1 MIPKIVCHI
10 MSSVDGRLL
19 PGRWTQPY
27 DGTSSSILFKDY
39 AEIGKTLGTDAW
51 MFGKTTTKEVFP
63 YKFMPKSNETA
74 APGKIY
80 VGHRNSSR
88 LFLTVDPD
96 ADIFYT
102 DSLLRGDNIL
112 TILGTN
118 ATVDYLQLLEDKGIS
133 YIVLNDPMNLRE
145 AMEII
150 HESFGIN
157 KISLQGGGIIDGA
170 MLAAGLLDELSLVIY
185 PGIDGL
191 TTSPSIFEYLGA
203 DDERPAN
210 GQALELLSAET
221 RSHGI
226 VWLRYKFHKKQ

>member
-1 MIPKIVCHI
+1 MLPKIICHI

-27 DGTSSSILFKDY
+27 DGTSSSVLFKDY

-51 MFGKTTTKEVFP
+51 MFGKATTKEVFP
-63 YKFMPKSNETA
+63 YKFMTKSDKTA

-80 VGHRNSSR
+80 IGNRDTSR
-88 LFLTVDPD
+88 LFITVDPD

-102 DSLLRGDNIL
+102 DSRLRGDNIL
-112 TILGTN
+112 TVLGTN
-118 ATVDYLQLLEDKGIS
+118 ATVDYLQTLEDKGIS

-210 GQALELLSAET
+210 GQTLELLSSET

-226 VWLRYKFHKKQ
+226 VWLHYKFHKNQ

>member
-1 MIPKIVCHI
+1 MIPKIICHI

-27 DGTSSSILFKDY
+27 DGTSSSVLFKDY

-51 MFGKTTTKEVFP
+51 MFGKATTKEVFP
-63 YKFMPKSNETA
+63 YKFMPKSKNTA
-74 APGKIY
+74 SPGKIY
-80 VGHRNSSR
+80 VGYRDTSR
-88 LFLTVDPD
+88 LFITVDPD

-102 DSLLRGDNIL
+102 DSRLRGDNIL
-112 TILGTN
+112 TVLGTN
-118 ATVDYLQLLEDKGIS
+118 ATVDYLQMLEDKGIS

-150 HESFGIN
+150 HERFGIN

-191 TTSPSIFEYLGA
+191 TTSPSIFEYLGGS
-203 DDERPAN
+203 DERPAN
-210 GQALELLSAET
+210 GQALELLSSET